1 MAAPSVQGCGWES
14 SLYDSGWGVWTKVA
28 EGSWVC
34 ARAFFGAKFSDGRV
48 AGGAREGLSWVAPR
62 DCRRRHTCA
71 ARQCWPRRVATVR
84 RSRRFYCVSRGESG
98 TSARKCTF
106 AGNLAPLG
114 ILPAKHQSFPLGV
127 RLCSRPRSSHADRNK
142 REAAKRP
149 PCTGQTNPPE
159 EKRAEGVYNPRFVH
173 RPRSPFSPIIF
184 FLLIHP
190 SQCKSSI
197 AAQTSWLA

>member
-98 TSARKCTF
+98 TSARASAHSPAILRRSAF
-106 AGNLAPLG
+106 YQPNISLAPLVFVFVRP
-114 ILPAKHQSFPLGV
+114 PAALTPIATSGKPPSGQPARVKPTHLRRRELKAYITPALCTGRV
-127 RLCSRPRSSHADRNK
+127 RLSLPSS
-142 REAAKRP
+142 
-149 PCTGQTNPPE
+149 
-159 EKRAEGVYNPRFVH
+159 
-173 RPRSPFSPIIF
+173 
-184 FLLIHP
+184 
-190 SQCKSSI
+190 SSF
-197 AAQTSWLA
+197 